1 MASTQ
6 VNTYFAKGNREGLI
20 NRVADLFAD
29 DVPFMAMID
38 KVPAMNTKH
47 EWQSDTLASTSTT
60 GAVEGATISYTQ
72 AATRTRHQNYCV
84 IKQRNW
90 DITFSQMAMTVAG
103 VPDQAAR
110 EARKAMKSL
119 MRDFEAIFL
128 NTANSSAGTT
138 STARMSKGIQ
148 KAIVTNTAVGTG
160 TGSSADI
167 QLTENAVNLL
177 MQKIWNQG
185 GDPKALFC
193 GGHNKR
199 VISLKFSSKTG
210 FTWNIEASARKAINN
225 VNQYEGSF
233 GTLEI
238 VPTRQH
244 RVKRI
249 TIITP
254 ELVKA
259 AVYRDIQKF
268 DGAQVGSM
276 KRQWVEGEMTL
287 EYGNEK
293 GHAKHKYL
301 KSGGTIA

>member
-6 VNTYFAKGNREGLI
+6 VNSYFAKGNREGLV

-29 DVPFMAMID
+29 DVPFLGMIE
-38 KVPAMNTKH
+38 KVPATNCKH
-47 EWQSDTLASTSTT
+47 EFQEDALASVSRT

-72 AATRTRHQNYCV
+72 AATRTRHQNYCA

-90 DITFSQMAMTVAG
+90 DITFTQLALTVAG

-110 EARKAMKSL
+110 EAKKAMLSL
-119 MRDFEAIFL
+119 MRDFESIFL
-128 NTANSSAGTT
+128 YTGNSGAGTT
-138 STARMSKGIQ
+138 STARTCKGMQ
-148 KAIVTNTAVGTG
+148 KAIITNTAVGTG

-167 QLTENAVNLL
+167 QLTEDNVNLL

-199 VISLKFSSKTG
+199 VISKKFSAKTG
-210 FTWNIEASARKAINN
+210 FTWNIEASARKAIAN
-225 VNQYEGSF
+225 VNSYEGSF
-233 GTLEI
+233 GTAEI

-244 RVKRI
+244 MVKRI

-254 ELVKA
+254 ELVKM
-259 AVYRDIQKF
+259 AVLRDIQKF

-276 KRQWVEGEMTL
+276 KRQWVEMEATL
-287 EYGNEK
+287 EWGAEK